1 MRTKARA
8 PSSSPASTLRL
19 LPCRRRHEYVRA
31 EPWGC
36 AGGQPLAE
44 EGDVEGRAVLRLN
57 HFKAGGCE
65 QRMHLCRRGQV
76 AGRRRL
82 RPRHRIGWSVVGA
95 FHHIVDA
102 EPRAGLRHARRLPVE
117 PRAILDVHR
126 NVQRHGGIEGG
137 VGKRQVDVQHELA
150 GVQKELLDSVFGR
163 VAPTDVELVDRGE
176 VRRCQPFDIESGCR
190 QGLEKRRS
198 EVGHAIVACDRA
210 LELFHGRHPTRGA
223 GYDSP
228 AWNACTPRAGDWT
241 APAIRWPVGR
251 RCTAGACRCPRAR
264 VVCMRACGDPWTRGA
279 GNPQA
284 PPRCRAWWSPAC
296 PLSERHARACSAC
309 WRSKGLEAS
318 RPSQPGH
325 NRGLSNI
332 PSDTNH
338 GRLPA
343 LRRRAAR
350 QGDIFSASKSPVQ
363 VDLCSPRLDCD
374 PAPDGGRRVQNA
386 VPSPLFGRHAAM

>member
-19 LPCRRRHEYVRA
+19 LPCRRPHEYVRA

-76 AGRRRL
+76 VGRRRL

-102 EPRAGLRHARRLPVE
+102 EQRAGLRHARRLPVE

-126 NVQRHGGIEGG
+126 NVRRHGGIEGG

-150 GVQKELLDSVFGR
+150 GLQMELLDSVFGR
-163 VAPTDVELVDRGE
+163 VAPTAVELVDRGE

-210 LELFHGRHPTRGA
+210 LELFHGRHPQHVV
-223 GYDSP
+223 P
-228 AWNACTPRAGDWT
+228 ATIVPPGMRAH
-241 APAIRWPVGR
+241 PAQAIGR
-251 RCTAGACRCPRAR
+251 RRRSDGRWEEDAQQAHAGAPGRGSYACVHAVILGLAAREIRRHHHAAVLGGHQHAPYRSGMRGRAQH
-264 VVCMRACGDPWTRGA
+264 VGDR
-279 GNPQA
+279 
-284 PPRCRAWWSPAC
+284 RAWKH
-296 PLSERHARACSAC
+296 LD
-309 WRSKGLEAS
+309 LL
-318 RPSQPGH
+318 
-325 NRGLSNI
+325 NRGTI
-332 PSDTNH
+332 E
-338 GRLPA
+338 A
-343 LRRRAAR
+343 
-350 QGDIFSASKSPVQ
+350 
-363 VDLCSPRLDCD
+363 
-374 PAPDGGRRVQNA
+374 
-386 VPSPLFGRHAAM
+386 